1 MQQWKQ
7 ENSFFRDPYD
17 ESCNFRSRPR
27 KKLKTVTDWKEL
39 SQICSGTGQKI
50 KFLLKNRAAVT
61 KTITFLPSVLRLD
74 DIEDFSEDR
83 NQPLP
88 TTQRPTHKNIHIK
101 NEPSVNQLHV
111 SFAAD
116 LRSSPAGT
124 TSHRPLLVKKERTP
138 QKSILKNSNTK
149 TSISNDNTVG
159 KKRKRSDQIMEI
171 YTDSVLDDYDVSD
184 IMYTYSYDDIN
195 LHNIQPVYNTNNI
208 EQVQIKEEKI
218 PDTNPNNTLSNNNN
232 TKNNPSDVSHKRH
245 EVHSEMSRVPDSL
258 ADVILAKDS
267 QPVTDAPTPSP
278 HLSLALNTAIEEQ
291 FLSQKVQ
298 LIPSQ
303 LSAMNQRSSTSFGTM
318 SHVSDSISHP
328 SAVSHKANNKR
339 VELTYVD
346 SQQSLHE
353 HDHMSVEESELESQS
368 ASNNKLLQDSYDD
381 DAEVLNGNLL
391 SLKRKNSL
399 ALMLSTKKK
408 KNSTTNTVHK
418 KKDVE
423 VPLSTQQYDV
433 PETMSY
439 HSNNHKESETQ
450 KQVVN
455 AAAYTFVSLT
465 NKNNNDNSHNNKSP
479 KKDKP
484 KDVIELSSDSGKNK
498 EKNSKSAAASKD
510 IQYDDSLDDFDVA
523 PRSVKKTKKAITK
536 KTNKNNNS
544 SGSSDSN
551 KTIVI
556 EGKKKNNSKTT
567 SKKKDKKKK
576 KASSSF
582 VQENQNLKL
591 LISQSSDEDKNGSQ
605 NNAKSVDLSDF
616 ESSYAI
622 YMPSS
627 DDLM

>member
-1 MQQWKQ
+1 
-7 ENSFFRDPYD
+7 
-17 ESCNFRSRPR
+17 
-27 KKLKTVTDWKEL
+27 
-39 SQICSGTGQKI
+39 
-50 KFLLKNRAAVT
+50 
-61 KTITFLPSVLRLD
+61 LRLD
-74 DIEDFSEDR
+74 DIEDFAEDR

-101 NEPSVNQLHV
+101 NEPTANQFHV

-171 YTDSVLDDYDVSD
+171 YTDSVIDDYDVSD
-184 IMYTYSYDDIN
+184 VMYTYSYDDIN
-195 LHNIQPVYNTNNI
+195 LHNIQPVYNTNNV
-208 EQVQIKEEKI
+208 EQVQIKEEKV

-245 EVHSEMSRVPDSL
+245 EIHSEMSRVPDSL
-258 ADVILAKDS
+258 ADIILAKDS
-267 QPVTDAPTPSP
+267 QPVTDAPTPSAFPDIYHYYCMLMLHIGP

-303 LSAMNQRSSTSFGTM
+303 LSAVNQRSSTSFGTM

-353 HDHMSVEESELESQS
+353 HDQMSVEESELESQS
-368 ASNNKLLQDSYDD
+368 VSNNKLLQDSYDD

-399 ALMLSTKKK
+399 ALMLSTKK
-408 KNSTTNTVHK
+408 NNTTNTVHK
-418 KKDVE
+418 KKNVE
-423 VPLSTQQYDV
+423 VPLSTQQDDV

-479 KKDKP
+479 NKDKP

-498 EKNSKSAAASKD
+498 EKNSKSAAASKE

-544 SGSSDSN
+544 SGSSSYSN

-556 EGKKKNNSKTT
+556 EGKKKNSNKTT